1 MHNICYMDNHIFILG
16 AIGDSEGDVSLN
28 DVKSQYNPKADK
40 VFVHISSDGG
50 HVDVGMSMRDFLM
63 GIPQDVHTIGE
74 GMVASIA
81 TMPFL
86 AGNTRELKPNCQFL
100 GHLPSIDNF
109 SGNADDFE
117 RASNYMS
124 GVKSEIA
131 KIYSNYSNQSVDDMV
146 EFMRKDT
153 PIWANAAKDMG
164 FATFVPE
171 FKAVAKINR
180 TNINNEMSEVKEKTK
195 LDEISDKLLAS
206 ITDIFNASSP
216 ETVVDMVEE
225 EEKPEVENMNIEL
238 EDGSI
243 IFVDSEDGEVVGKMA
258 YTTDEEG
265 NKTEDFAPEGTHVL
279 KDGRSIVV
287 GADGIV
293 VSVSEVE
300 NKDEEKEALTNEIAE
315 LKAQLEASNSANEKV
330 TNEFQDVQNK
340 LITEIESIKKQ
351 TLGKTVVAKA
361 FVKPVDKLNN
371 NTKVNGHK
379 MDAFANSINNK

>member
-1 MHNICYMDNHIFILG
+1 MDNHIFILG
-16 AIGDSEGDVSLN
+16 GIGDGKGDVSLS
-28 DVKSQYNPKADK
+28 DIKSQYNPKADK
-40 VFVHISSDGG
+40 VYVHISSDGG
-50 HVDVGMSMRDFLM
+50 HVDVGMAMRDFLM
-63 GIPQDVHTIGE
+63 GLPQDVHTIGE

-86 AGNTRELKPNCQFL
+86 AGDTRELKPNCQFL
-100 GHLPSIDNF
+100 GHLPSIENF

-117 RASNYMS
+117 RASSYMS

-131 KIYSNYSNQSVDDMV
+131 KIYSNYSNQSVNDMV

-180 TNINNEMSEVKEKTK
+180 TNINNEMSKVKEKTK
-195 LDEISDKLLAS
+195 LDDFSTKLLAS
-206 ITDIFNASSP
+206 ITDIFNASSGK
-216 ETVVDMVEE
+216 EE
-225 EEKPEVENMNIEL
+225 EDDKVENELPEAENMNIEL
-238 EDGSI
+238 EDGAM
-243 IFVDSEDGEVVGKMA
+243 IFIESEDGEVEGKVA
-258 YTTDEEG
+258 YTTDAEG
-265 NKTEDFAPEGTHVL
+265 NKTEELAPEGTHIL

-293 VSVSEVE
+293 VSVSEVDTM
-300 NKDEEKEALTNEIAE
+300 DEEKEALTNEIAE

-330 TNEFQDVQNK
+330 TNEFQDVKNK

>member
-1 MHNICYMDNHIFILG
+1 MDNHIFILG
-16 AIGDSEGDVSLN
+16 AIGDGEGDVSLS
-28 DVKSQYNPKADK
+28 DVKSQYNPKSNK
-40 VFVHISSDGG
+40 VIVHISSDGG

-63 GIPQDVHTIGE
+63 GIPQDVHTVGE

-100 GHLPSIDNF
+100 GHLPSIENF

-131 KIYSNYSNQSVDDMV
+131 KIYSNYSNKSVNDMV

-153 PIWANAAKDMG
+153 PIFANDAKDMG

-171 FKAVAKINR
+171 FKAVAKFNK

-206 ITDIFNASSP
+206 ITDIFNASSS

-238 EDGSI
+238 EDGAI

-265 NKTEDFAPEGTHVL
+265 NKTEDFAPEGTHSL

-287 GADGIV
+287 GADGVV
-293 VSVSEVE
+293 VSVSEIE
-300 NKDEEKEALTNEIAE
+300 NNKDEEKEALTNEIAQ
-315 LKAQLEASNSANEKV
+315 LKAQLEASNSAAEKV
-330 TNEFQDVQNK
+330 TNEFKDIQNK
-340 LITEIESIKKQ
+340 LMTEIESIKKQ
-351 TLGKTVVAKA
+351 TIGKTVVAKA

-371 NTKVNGHK
+371 NTVAKSHPLDGFSAYLK
-379 MDAFANSINNK
+379 TQ

>member
-1 MHNICYMDNHIFILG
+1 MDNHIFILG
-16 AIGDSEGDVSLN
+16 AIGDGEGDVSLS
-28 DVKSQYNPKADK
+28 DVKSQYNPKSNK
-40 VFVHISSDGG
+40 VIVHISSDGG

-63 GIPQDVHTIGE
+63 GIPQDVHTVGE

-100 GHLPSIDNF
+100 GHLPSIENF

-131 KIYSNYSNQSVDDMV
+131 KIYSNYSNKSVNDMV

-153 PIWANAAKDMG
+153 PIFANDAKDMG

-171 FKAVAKINR
+171 FKAVAKFNK

-206 ITDIFNASSP
+206 ITDIFNASSS

-238 EDGSI
+238 EDGAI

-265 NKTEDFAPEGTHVL
+265 NKTEDFAPEGTHSL

-287 GADGIV
+287 GADGVV
-293 VSVSEVE
+293 VSVSEIE
-300 NKDEEKEALTNEIAE
+300 NNKDEEKEALTNEIAQ
-315 LKAQLEASNSANEKV
+315 LKAQLEASNSAAEKV
-330 TNEFQDVQNK
+330 TNEFKDIQNK
-340 LITEIESIKKQ
+340 LMTEIKSIKKQ
-351 TLGKTVVAKA
+351 TIGKTVVAKA

-371 NTKVNGHK
+371 NTVAKSHPLDGFSAYLK
-379 MDAFANSINNK
+379 TQ